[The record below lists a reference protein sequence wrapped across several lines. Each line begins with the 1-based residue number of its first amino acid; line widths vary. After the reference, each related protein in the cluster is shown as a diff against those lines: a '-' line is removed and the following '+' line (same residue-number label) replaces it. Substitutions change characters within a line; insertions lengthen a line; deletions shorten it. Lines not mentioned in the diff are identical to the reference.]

1 MVMKAITL
9 WQPWAQLIVQGDKL
23 IETRSRNTN
32 IRGRVAIHAA
42 KADHSGL
49 LLHIPMRELEFF
61 QEAGVTGI
69 KEPPRGAIVGTIE
82 IIDSW
87 PIEEIIGTGYDTPK
101 ERAFGDWRPGRWGW
115 ILQKPV
121 LFDKPIPAKGSQ
133 GFWSWEEE
141 K

>member
-1 MVMKAITL
+1 MKAITL

-49 LLHIPMRELEFF
+49 LIHIPMRELEFF